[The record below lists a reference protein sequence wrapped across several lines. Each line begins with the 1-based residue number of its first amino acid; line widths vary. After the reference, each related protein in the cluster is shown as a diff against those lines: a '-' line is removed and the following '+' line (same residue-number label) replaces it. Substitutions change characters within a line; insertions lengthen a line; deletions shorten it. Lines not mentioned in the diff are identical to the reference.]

1 MKLNLI
7 IGLILL
13 YNVGFSQIKEMNPTS
28 VRHLDLSVEGE
39 TAFNENREACKKIW
53 DKMSAGTKYDDL
65 TDAEKDALSKVDE
78 TLVDYWDIIGD
89 GCSWYCGGGPKEVTA
104 SSNLKSQG
112 TNNYE
117 PQNAHDLNYKNVWVE
132 GVPGY
137 GISEYLLYTFNGPSP
152 RITEI
157 IIVNGH
163 VKSQLAWENN
173 SRVKKLKV
181 YINDEPYANFN
192 LQDTRSAQ
200 TFEVN
205 PIGYE
210 DRQNLDAM
218 KVEPDWTIK
227 FEILEVYKGLK
238 YDDVVISEIYFDG
251 LDVHCFARGTK
262 IQMADQTIKNIED
275 LMVGDSV
282 AYMDFATKSLKSA
295 KIEKLE
301 KVVHHGLVT
310 YKFESGLEITATRD
324 HPFKTEDRGW
334 ASLKPDKS
342 RQYKGFEKIE
352 KISIGD
358 SFLTANGSER
368 LIAIDFLDGEQETY
382 TISKMSSGN
391 NFLANGLIVGI
402 EELRIE
408 K

>member
-13 YNVGFSQIKEMNPTS
+13 YNVGFAQIKEINPTS
-28 VRHLDLSVEGE
+28 VRLLDLSVEAE

-238 YDDVVISEIYFDG
+238 YDDVVISEIYYDG

-262 IQMADQTIKNIED
+262 IQMANQTTKNIED

-282 AYMDFATKSLKSA
+282 AYMDFGTKFLKSA

-310 YKFESGLEITATRD
+310 YKFESGLEITATQD
-324 HPFKTEDRGW
+324 HPFKTKDKGW
-334 ASLKPDKS
+334 ASLKPDNSK
-342 RQYKGFEKIE
+342 QYKGFEKIE
-352 KISIGD
+352 KISIGN
-358 SFLTANGSER
+358 FFVTANGSEK
-368 LIAIDFLDGEQETY
+368 LIAI
-382 TISKMSSGN
+382 
-391 NFLANGLIVGI
+391 
-402 EELRIE
+402 
-408 K
+408 